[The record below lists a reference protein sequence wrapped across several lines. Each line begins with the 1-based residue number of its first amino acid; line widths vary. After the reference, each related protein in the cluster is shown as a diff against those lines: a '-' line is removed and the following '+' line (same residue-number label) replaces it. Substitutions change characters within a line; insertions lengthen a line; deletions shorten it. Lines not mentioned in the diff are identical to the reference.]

1 MKLLYP
7 ALVAAVQQASGLSN
21 GQEMIGA
28 RGDWAF
34 TIFRGN
40 GDVESV
46 SRKNLIVNVGYDFI
60 CDSIGLASGRPGVMS
75 YIAVGTG
82 TTAPAAAQTAL
93 VTEIS
98 RLSATYSHTAGTKT
112 FKIATTFAPGVG
124 TGAITEAA
132 ILNASTAGIMLNR
145 VSFPV
150 INKGAADTIVAEF
163 TFTLS

>member
-1 MKLLYP
+1 MKLSP
-7 ALVAAVQQASGLSN
+7 LVAAVAQASGLMSETL
-21 GQEMIGA
+21 QA
-28 RGDWAF
+28 RGDWDF
-34 TIFRGN
+34 TIFREN
-40 GDVESV
+40 GDVEV
-46 SRKNLIVNVGYDFI
+46 ISRKNLIVNVGFDFI

-75 YIAVGTG
+75 HIAVGTG

-93 VTEIS
+93 VTELS

-112 FKIATTFAPGVG
+112 FKIATTFGPGVG

-132 ILNASTAGIMLNR
+132 ILNASSAGIMLNR

-150 INKGAADTIVAEF
+150 INKGASDTVVAEF

>member
-1 MKLLYP
+1 MKLSP
-7 ALVAAVQQASGLSN
+7 LVAALAVAMGHGSN
-21 GQEMIGA
+21 EFDEAFKA
-28 RGDWAF
+28 RGDWNF
-34 TIFRGN
+34 TIFREN

-75 YIAVGTG
+75 HIAVGTG
-82 TTAPAAAQTAL
+82 TTAPAAAQTTL
-93 VTEIS
+93 VTELS

-112 FKIATTFAPGVG
+112 FKVTTTFGPGVG

-132 ILNASTAGIMLNR
+132 ILNASTVGIMLNR

-150 INKGAADTIVAEF
+150 INKGAADTVVAEF

>member
-7 ALVAAVQQASGLSN
+7 ALVAAVAKASGFNEELH
-21 GQEMIGA
+21 A
-28 RGDWAF
+28 RGDWSF
-34 TIFRGN
+34 TIFREN
-40 GDVESV
+40 GDIESV

-60 CDSIGLASGRPGVMS
+60 CDSIGLASGRPSVMS

-93 VTEIS
+93 VTEIA
-98 RLSATYSHTAGTKT
+98 RVSAIYTHTAGTKT
-112 FKIATTFAPGVG
+112 FKITTTFNPGTG

-132 ILNASTAGIMLNR
+132 ILNASSAGIMLNR

>member
-1 MKLLYP
+1 MKISP
-7 ALVAAVQQASGLSN
+7 LVAAMSLALGMGNPMAESFQ
-21 GQEMIGA
+21 A
-28 RGDWAF
+28 RGDWDF

-40 GDVESV
+40 GDVEV
-46 SRKNLIVNVGYDFI
+46 ISRKNLIVNVGFDFI
-60 CDSIGLASGRPGVMS
+60 CDAIGLASGRPGVMS
-75 YIAVGTG
+75 HIAVGTG

-93 VTEIS
+93 VTELS

-112 FKIATTFAPGVG
+112 FKITTTFNPGVG

-132 ILNASTAGIMLNR
+132 ILNAASSGIMLNR

-150 INKGAADTIVAEF
+150 INKGAPDTVVAEF